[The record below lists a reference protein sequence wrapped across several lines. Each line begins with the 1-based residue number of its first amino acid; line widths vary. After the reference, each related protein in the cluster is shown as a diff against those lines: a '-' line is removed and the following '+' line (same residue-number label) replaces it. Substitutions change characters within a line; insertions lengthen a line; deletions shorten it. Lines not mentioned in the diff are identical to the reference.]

1 MSWDGRWLL
10 LVLRVPEQRR
20 ELRHRLTTQLAW
32 AGFGSLG
39 GGLWITPHV
48 DREGQVRAEEPAQLL
63 TFRAE
68 LGALG
73 DTARV
78 IDEAWD
84 LDNLREHYDQFIEDF
99 TGLEPEDDARR
110 VRRPDRARAR
120 LAAVPVHRPGPPGRP
135 AARRLAAPRAPT
147 PCSRPATDWAPGRQR
162 HFDDLGDEPSRKRI
176 YVAYAGGTIGM
187 KPTGRRLRAGHRAPD
202 RAGPRPAPAPH
213 RRGARSCRSAST
225 SRCWTRPTPGPSDWL
240 RIARDIAQHRHHY
253 DGFVVLH
260 GTDTM
265 AYTASALAFL
275 LRGLGKPVVVT
286 GSQIPLGVLRS
297 DGRQNLLTA
306 VLVAAR
312 DDVREVCLVFGSSIL
327 RGSRA
332 VKASASGF
340 EAFTSPNLSPLGMAG
355 VQIEVDPSRLRDQE
369 PGAVGPAADARRAGE
384 PAAPVSRHA
393 GLAAAGRARR
403 THPRR

>member
-1 MSWDGRWLL
+1 M
-10 LVLRVPEQRR
+10 
-20 ELRHRLTTQLAW
+20 
-32 AGFGSLG
+32 
-39 GGLWITPHV
+39 
-48 DREGQVRAEEPAQLL
+48 
-63 TFRAE
+63 
-68 LGALG
+68 
-73 DTARV
+73 
-78 IDEAWD
+78 
-84 LDNLREHYDQFIEDF
+84 
-99 TGLEPEDDARR
+99 
-110 VRRPDRARAR
+110 
-120 LAAVPVHRPGPPGRP
+120 
-135 AARRLAAPRAPT
+135 
-147 PCSRPATDWAPGRQR
+147 TD
-162 HFDDLGDEPSRKRI
+162 RKRI

-187 KPTGRRLRAGHRAPD
+187 KPTDGGYAPVTGHLTAQVRDQPQLHTAEVPELSICEYEPLLD
-202 RAGPRPAPAPH
+202 SAN
-213 RRGARSCRSAST
+213 AR
-225 SRCWTRPTPGPSDWL
+225 PSDWL
-240 RIARDIAQHRHHY
+240 RIARDLAQHRHHY

-355 VQIEVDPSRLRDQE
+355 VQIEIDPSRLRDQD
-369 PGAVGPAADARRAGE
+369 PGAVGLPLTLDAPVNLLRLYPGMPASLLRAALAEPTRGLILEAYGAGTVPTSNSELLQVLAEGAARGVVVGVVSQCVDGRVDLNAYATSEPLLQAGAVGGFDMTTEAAYAKLVVLLSEGRAPDDVRALFTQDLAGE
-384 PAAPVSRHA
+384 LS
-393 GLAAAGRARR
+393 G
-403 THPRR
+403 